1 MPGAHALERINIVEG
16 FPIVDLSTAANNG
29 DYVSLKNY
37 RRCLI
42 VLAASAGAS
51 GEPPTVTLQQAQD
64 VSGTAV
70 KNLTVVTSFYTKA
83 AATDLT
89 GTGTWTKVT
98 QAAAN
103 TFTRVTGTLD
113 KLWAA
118 EVRDDQ
124 LDANNGFDCLRATV
138 ADVGGTAQLGYLFY
152 ILLDPR
158 YPDAPENQLSAI
170 VD

>member
-1 MPGAHALERINIVEG
+1 MPGVHALERLQIVEG
-16 FPIVDLSTAANNG
+16 FPIVDLSSGANNG

-42 VLAASAGAS
+42 LFAASAGAA
-51 GEPPTVTLQQAQD
+51 GEPPTVTVQQAQD
-64 VSGTAV
+64 ISGTGV
-70 KNLTVVTSFYTKA
+70 KNLTTVTTFFTKA

-89 GTGTWTKVT
+89 GTGQWTKVT

-113 KLWAA
+113 KLWAY

-124 LDANNGFDCLRATV
+124 LDAGNAFDCLRATV
-138 ADVGGTAQLGYLFY
+138 ADVGATAQLGYLLY

-158 YPDAPENQLSAI
+158 YPDAPENMLSAI